1 MNTLLI
7 KSLIVASIVVST
19 YAVFA
24 QADPSLTAQ
33 MEACFRAHARLMD
46 KPAIRNPRDCWRVQR
61 VSDGKPPTSGCH
73 YWSMT

>member
-46 KPAIRNPRDCWRVQR
+46 KPAIRNPRDCWRVHGYLMESRQPAAVTIGR
-61 VSDGKPPTSGCH
+61 
-73 YWSMT
+73 